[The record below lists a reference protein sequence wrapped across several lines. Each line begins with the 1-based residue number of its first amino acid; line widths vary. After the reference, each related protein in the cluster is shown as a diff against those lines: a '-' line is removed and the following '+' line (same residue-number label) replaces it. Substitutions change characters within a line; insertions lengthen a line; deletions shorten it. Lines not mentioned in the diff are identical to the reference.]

1 MKTINNNTSYTNDTS
16 DTNKK
21 FKINNVN
28 IEDID
33 FKTYKQNLNVSKE
46 IRYKYGEINTPFS
59 LIESMLDLFDK
70 KVFFD
75 KNKKW
80 LDIGA
85 GCGYFSIVLFNKLYE
100 GLKEVI
106 KNNDE
111 RKKHIIK
118 NMIYMAELREENWN
132 ILESNNLF
140 TNECNI
146 LKGNFLSMN
155 DEYII
160 EKSGRKFDYI
170 IGNPP
175 YNNDG
180 IKKVPTN
187 KNKGGYDA
195 DYEND
200 SDNIENNKDI
210 NNKEKYK
217 YQESSTV
224 WIPFIKKSIDLL
236 NNNGQMV
243 VIIPSIWMK
252 PDKAHMYNLLT
263 SYKLEYINCM
273 NNTETNKIFNKC
285 AQTPSCYFK
294 LTKVKYTSNNNM
306 NEINE
311 RNVTIYDKH
320 FNSYVEWSILNNNP
334 IPVFG
339 ASILKKVFKKIKK
352 NPDNYLIINKTNLP
366 SKKSKFSIN
375 KINEYTYPCINTCK
389 LIGENKDIPSL
400 AIEYSNLPQSF
411 YGKPKLV
418 LAHKMYGFP
427 FIDVDGIYGIS
438 NRDNYVILNKSLR
451 DMNVLKLFLSTKLV
465 LYLFESTRYRMK
477 YLEKYIFNL
486 IPDITLFEEF
496 KERDDINN
504 ISDLDFYTFFNINE
518 DEIKIINNFCNKDY
532 KSF

>member
-1 MKTINNNTSYTNDTS
+1 MKLMQDINMEN
-16 DTNKK
+16 
-21 FKINNVN
+21 IN
-28 IEDID
+28 IENID
-33 FKTYKQNLNVSKE
+33 LKKYKQNLSVNKD
-46 IRYKYGEINTPFS
+46 IRYKYGEINTPFY
-59 LIESMLDLFDK
+59 LIENILGLFNPN
-70 KVFFD
+70 VFSD

-85 GCGYFSIVLFNKLYE
+85 GCGYFSIVLFKNLYE
-100 GLKEVI
+100 GLREII
-106 KNNDE
+106 KNDDE

-146 LKGNFLSMN
+146 IKGNFLSIN

-160 EKSGRKFDYI
+160 EKIGSKFDYV

-175 YNNDG
+175 YNNNG

-187 KNKGGYDA
+187 KNKSGYDG
-195 DYEND
+195 DYENDD
-200 SDNIENNKDI
+200 SDNIEITDKINKI
-210 NNKEKYK
+210 NKNDDD
-217 YQESSTV
+217 SSTV

-252 PDKAHMYNLLT
+252 PDKAGMYNLLT
-263 SYKLEYINCM
+263 SYKLEYIHCM

-285 AQTPSCYFK
+285 AQTPTCYFK
-294 LTKVKYTSNNNM
+294 LTKLKYNSNINSQNN
-306 NEINE
+306 INKNIIYE
-311 RNVTIYDKH
+311 RNVTVYDKH
-320 FNSYVEWSILNNNP
+320 FNSYVEWSILNDNP

-339 ASILKKVFKKIKK
+339 ASILKKVFEKLKE
-352 NPDNYLIINKTNLP
+352 NPDNYLIVNKTNLP

-375 KINEYTYPCINTCK
+375 KTNEYIYPCINTCK
-389 LIGENKDIPSL
+389 LIGENKDIPLLS
-400 AIEYSNLPQSF
+400 IEYSNLQQSF
-411 YGKPKLV
+411 NGKPKII

-427 FIDVDGIYGIS
+427 YIDVDGTYGIS

-451 DMNVLKLFLSTKLV
+451 DMKILKIFLSTKLI

-486 IPDITLFEEF
+486 IPDITLFKEF
-496 KERDDINN
+496 KERNDIDN
-504 ISDLDFYTFFNINE
+504 ICDLDFYKFFNINN
-518 DEIKIINNFCNKDY
+518 DEIQIINNFCNKNY